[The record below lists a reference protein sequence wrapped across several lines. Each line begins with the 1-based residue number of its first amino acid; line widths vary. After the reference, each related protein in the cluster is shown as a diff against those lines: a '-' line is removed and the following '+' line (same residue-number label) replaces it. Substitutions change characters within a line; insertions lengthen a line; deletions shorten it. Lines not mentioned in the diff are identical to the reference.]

1 MGDKGTTSEQNY
13 KLVQV
18 WGKLETNLP
27 LKDNLF
33 ELVVNNTLRLSRK
46 VEMYQYC
53 KKSVDHTSQDGSD
66 SEEQENTSIDQEI
79 ELRFSSAPVH
89 AEDTN
94 STHKNP
100 KFFPFINS

>member
-1 MGDKGTTSEQNY
+1 MGDKGTTSEQNF

-18 WGKLETNLP
+18 WGKLETTLP

-53 KKSVDHTSQDGSD
+53 KKNADHESQDGSD
-66 SEEQENTSIDQEI
+66 SEE
-79 ELRFSSAPVH
+79 
-89 AEDTN
+89 
-94 STHKNP
+94 
-100 KFFPFINS
+100 